1 MLGNY
6 FLWVPQAA
14 NSLSYSEALEQSSWA
29 SPAVGGGK
37 KQLLKLTHHDY
48 TKPIMAFP
56 ADAKELRVLGGS
68 EINGCPVFMKSRE
81 WPASAFAHLGVPDA
95 NCDTSLHNFNNSL
108 I

>member
-68 EINGCPVFMKSRE
+68 EVNGCPVFMKSRE